1 MSADTT
7 TTRSTGL
14 GIETNGIN
22 VIAESERGGRPAEL
36 FWPWAASNI
45 SILGMSWGA
54 YVLGFGIS
62 LWQGLLAG
70 LLGVVG
76 SFLLVG
82 LVAIAGKRGSAPTLT
97 LSRAPFGIHGNVLP
111 GLVSYLL
118 LVGWEVA
125 LVSIGT
131 FASSTVF
138 TRLGWGGGDATKVV
152 AFLVV
157 VAVIVGAGILG
168 FEAIMKLQKWL
179 TIATVVATVVF
190 IALTARYVDLGA
202 ATGAAG
208 GSTTAVIGATLLVF
222 TGFGIGW
229 TNCAADYSRYLPRSA
244 SSRGI
249 VGWTTAG
256 ASVPVVVLVV
266 WGLLLCASDP
276 ELAKALGSDPVGGLT
291 VLVPTWF
298 LVPFFLVAIAGLVSG
313 AVLDIYS
320 SGLSLLAI
328 GLRVPRWS
336 AAALDGVLMI
346 LGSIY
351 VIWFAADFLGPFQGF
366 LITLGTPLAAW
377 CGIFLA
383 DLLLR
388 RRAYDPEKLYD
399 AGARDGYG
407 SVNVVA
413 VLLLLVASVVGLGLV
428 TNGYASWLSWQ
439 GYLLGPLGLGGKE
452 GTWAFANI
460 GVVVALVIGF
470 VGYLVTQRAVV
481 RRQEAGSSGREAV
494 PATPAPDATTV

>member
-1 MSADTT
+1 MTIAEPQVKSP
-7 TTRSTGL
+7 GL
-14 GIETNGIN
+14 GIEANGIN
-22 VIAESERGGRPAEL
+22 VISESERKGHPAQL

-62 LWQGLLAG
+62 FWQGVVAAVIG
-70 LLGVVG
+70 AVG
-76 SFLLVG
+76 SFFLVG
-82 LVAIAGKRGSAPTLT
+82 AVAIAGKRGSAPTLT
-97 LSRAPFGIHGNVLP
+97 LSRAPFGVRGNVLP
-111 GLVSYLL
+111 GIVSYLL

-138 TRLGWGGGDATKVV
+138 TRLGWGGGNATKVI

-179 TIATVVATVVF
+179 TIATIVATLAFMV
-190 IALTARYVDLGA
+190 LTADHIHLSAV
-202 ATGAAG
+202 TSTEP
-208 GSTTAVIGATLLVF
+208 GSTTAFIGAMVLVF

-229 TNCAADYSRYLPRSA
+229 TNCAADYSRYLPRS
-244 SSRGI
+244 SSTNGI
-249 VGWTTAG
+249 VGWTTFG
-256 ASVPVVVLVV
+256 ASLPVVVLIV

-276 ELAKALGSDPVGGLT
+276 KLAKALASDPVGALT
-291 VLVPTWF
+291 PLVPTWY
-298 LVPFFLVAIAGLVSG
+298 LVPFFLVAIAGLISG

-328 GLRVPRWS
+328 GLRVPRWM
-336 AAALDGVLMI
+336 AAGLDGVLMI

-351 VIWFAADFLGPFQGF
+351 VIWFATSFLGPFQGF

-383 DLLLR
+383 DLSVR
-388 RRAYDPEKLYD
+388 RRDYDSDKLFD
-399 AGARDGYG
+399 AEARGGYG
-407 SVNVVA
+407 SVNTVSIALFVVA
-413 VLLLLVASVVGLGLV
+413 TVVGLGLV
-428 TNGYASWLSWQ
+428 TNTYASWLSWQ
-439 GYLLGPLGLGGKE
+439 GYLLDPLGLGGKS
-452 GTWAFANI
+452 GDWAYANI

-470 VGYLVTQRAVV
+470 FGYLVLQRSSVH
-481 RRQEAGSSGREAV
+481 RQEG
-494 PATPAPDATTV
+494 P

>member
-1 MSADTT
+1 MSSSTSAREAAVTT
-7 TTRSTGL
+7 PSRGV
-14 GIETNGIN
+14 EVNGIN
-22 VIAESERGGRPAEL
+22 VIVESERTGEPRQL

-54 YVLGFGIS
+54 YVLSFGVS

-70 LLGVVG
+70 ILGVVG
-76 SFLLVG
+76 SFALVG

-97 LSRAPFGIHGNVLP
+97 LSRAAFGIRGNVVP
-111 GLVSYLL
+111 GVVSYLL

-168 FEAIMKLQKWL
+168 FDFIMRLQKWL
-179 TIATVVATVVF
+179 TVATVLATVVF
-190 IALTARYVDLGA
+190 MALTVQYVDLGA
-202 ATGAAG
+202 ATSAPAG
-208 GSTTAVIGATLLVF
+208 GLTAFIGATLLVF

-229 TNCAADYSRYLPRSA
+229 TNCAADYSRYLPRRSSSA
-244 SSRGI
+244 GI
-249 VGWTTAG
+249 AGWTTFG
-256 ASVPVVVLVV
+256 ASAPVVVLIV

-276 ELAKALGSDPVGGLT
+276 KLAASLGTDPVGGLT
-291 VLVPTWF
+291 TLVPTWF

-328 GLRVPRWS
+328 GLKVPRW
-336 AAALDGVLMI
+336 AASGLDGVLMI

-351 VIWFAADFLGPFQGF
+351 VIWFASDFLGPFQGM
-366 LITLGTPLAAW
+366 LITLGVPLSAW

-388 RRAYDPEKLYD
+388 RRDYD
-399 AGARDGYG
+399 ADALFDPRGRYG
-407 SVNVVA
+407 SLNSVA
-413 VLLLLVASVVGLGLV
+413 VSLLVVGTVVGLGLV
-428 TNGYASWLSWQ
+428 TNTYASWLSWQ
-439 GYLLGPLGLGGKE
+439 GFLLGPVGLGGKT
-452 GTWAFANI
+452 GDWAFANI

-470 VGYLVTQRAVV
+470 VGYLVLQASAV
-481 RRQEAGSSGREAV
+481 RRQEAER
-494 PATPAPDATTV
+494 

>member
-1 MSADTT
+1 MSVTDSTT
-7 TTRSTGL
+7 TPSGVAPPSPL

-22 VIAESERGGRPAEL
+22 VIDESERKGRPAQL

-62 LWQGLLAG
+62 LWQGIVAG

-97 LSRAPFGIHGNVLP
+97 LSRASFGIRGNVVP

-138 TRLGWGGGDATKVV
+138 TRLGWGGGNATKVV

-168 FEAIMKLQKWL
+168 FEAIMRLQKWL
-179 TIATVVATVVF
+179 TLATIVATVVF
-190 IALTARYVDLGA
+190 MVLTVDHLDLSAATSAGSGSPTAFIGA
-202 ATGAAG
+202 A
-208 GSTTAVIGATLLVF
+208 LLVF

-249 VGWTTAG
+249 VFWTTFG
-256 ASVPVVVLVV
+256 ASLPVVVLVV
-266 WGLLLCASDP
+266 WGLLLAGSDP
-276 ELAKALGSDPVGGLT
+276 ALAKALGSDPVGALT
-291 VLVPTWF
+291 ALVPTWF
-298 LVPFFLVAIAGLVSG
+298 LLPFFLVAIAGLISG

-328 GLRVPRWS
+328 GLKVPRW
-336 AAALDGVLMI
+336 AAAGLDGVLMI

-351 VIWFAADFLGPFQGF
+351 VIWFATDFLGPFQGF

-383 DLLLR
+383 DLMLR
-388 RRAYDPEKLYD
+388 RREYDPVKLYD

-407 SVNVVA
+407 SVAVLP
-413 VLLLLVASVVGLGLV
+413 VLLLVVASAAGLGLV
-428 TNGYASWLSWQ
+428 TNTYASWLSWQ
-439 GYLLGPLGLGGKE
+439 GYLLGPLGLGGKQGE
-452 GTWAFANI
+452 WAYANI

-470 VGYLVTQRAVV
+470 LGYLVLRPGAV
-481 RRQEAGSSGREAV
+481 RRSER
-494 PATPAPDATTV
+494 